1 MLEKLG
7 YQSDVVENGRDALAA
22 LERGGYVAI
31 LMDCQMPILDGFGA
45 TQRIRDGERHEAIDE
60 RKKSGASSP
69 SPLASRHIPIVAL
82 TANAMSGDRERCLAA
97 GMDDYLTKPIRKEEL
112 KGALER
118 WIQTSQPSRT
128 MDSGNTPPPNT
139 PAAADAFPMIFDTT
153 TMLRNIGG
161 DRELLDQL
169 IVLFL
174 QRYQPML
181 ENIRIALA
189 GQDQRA
195 IEQAAHLLKGTAG
208 NLCAPEVVLAAGRLE
223 ALGRLGTLLDAPV
236 IYTQLEAAV
245 VRLVKIIETRTS
257 SQPDK
262 RNSAA

>member
-1 MLEKLG
+1 
-7 YQSDVVENGRDALAA
+7 LAA

-45 TQRIRDGERHEAIDE
+45 TKLIREGERREAMGE
-60 RKKSGASSP
+60 CEESAAPSP
-69 SPLASRHIPIVAL
+69 LPLASRHIPIVAL

-118 WIQTSQPSRT
+118 WIQTSQPSRAI
-128 MDSGNTPPPNT
+128 DNGNAPFPVRPST
-139 PAAADAFPMIFDTT
+139 ADAFPMIFDTA

-174 QRYQPML
+174 QRYQSML

-189 GQDQRA
+189 GQNQLA

-208 NLCAPEVVLAAGRLE
+208 NLCAPEVALAAGRLE
-223 ALGRLGTLLDAPV
+223 ALGRLGTLLDAPI
-236 IYTQLEAAV
+236 IYTQIEVAV
-245 VRLVKIIETRTS
+245 IRLVKIMETRTT
-257 SQPDK
+257 SQLDK
-262 RNSAA
+262 KNSAAEVTP

>member
-1 MLEKLG
+1 
-7 YQSDVVENGRDALAA
+7 
-22 LERGGYVAI
+22 
-31 LMDCQMPILDGFGA
+31 MDCQMPILDGFGA
-45 TQRIRDGERHEAIDE
+45 TKLIRQREADAQ
-60 RKKSGASSP
+60 ASTTVDSP
-69 SPLASRHIPIVAL
+69 TALHIPIMAL
-82 TANAMSGDRERCLAA
+82 TANAMQGDRERCLAA

-118 WIQTSQPSRT
+118 WIQTSKPSQA
-128 MDSGNTPPPNT
+128 MDSGSTPLLDT
-139 PAAADAFPMIFDTT
+139 PAAADAFRLIFDTT

-169 IVLFL
+169 IALFL

-189 GQDQRA
+189 SQDQRA

-223 ALGRLGTLLDAPV
+223 ALGRLGTLLDAPI
-236 IYTQLEAAV
+236 IYTQLEVAV
-245 VRLVKIIETRTS
+245 VRLVKMMETRTAA
-257 SQPDK
+257 QPDK
-262 RNSAA
+262 RSSAV